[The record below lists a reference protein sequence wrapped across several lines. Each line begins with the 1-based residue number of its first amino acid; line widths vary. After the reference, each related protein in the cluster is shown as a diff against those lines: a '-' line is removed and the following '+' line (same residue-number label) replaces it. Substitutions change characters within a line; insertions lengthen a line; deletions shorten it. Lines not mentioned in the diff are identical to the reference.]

1 MAELLMHILKDK
13 NLQQSYFMYEFFI
26 IIIICK
32 H

>member
-13 NLQQSYFMYEFFI
+13 NLQQLYFMYEFFI